1 MDVSERS
8 ERTPGPAGRSDAA
21 DRFGADGSAGAE
33 AVRVVVVDDQAP
45 FRAAARAVL
54 ARTPGFVL
62 VGEASD
68 GAEALALVDEARPQ
82 LVLMDIMMP
91 VLDGLAA
98 TARLR
103 GTHPGVVVVLVSTY
117 EQGSLPEG
125 VAAAG
130 AAAYLHKEELSPR
143 VLADLWK
150 AHAPR
155 PT

>member
-8 ERTPGPAGRSDAA
+8 ERTQQ
-21 DRFGADGSAGAE
+21 DGSAPDAGGADV
-33 AVRVVVVDDQAP
+33 VRVVVVDDQAP

-54 ARTPGFVL
+54 ARTPGFAL

-68 GAEALALVDEARPQ
+68 GEAALTLVDAARPQ

-103 GTHPGVVVVLVSTY
+103 GSHPEVVVVLVSTY
-117 EQGSLPEG
+117 EQGALPEG

-143 VLADLWK
+143 VLADLWQ
-150 AHAPR
+150 AHAPG

>member
-1 MDVSERS
+1 MDLSEDP
-8 ERTPGPAGRSDAA
+8 EAAWPEIGPPA
-21 DRFGADGSAGAE
+21 DPAE
-33 AVRVVVVDDQAP
+33 VRVVVVDDQAP
-45 FRAAARAVL
+45 FRAAARAVI
-54 ARTPGFVL
+54 ARAPGFAL

-68 GAEALALVDEARPQ
+68 GEEALALVDDVRPG

-103 GTHPGVVVVLVSTY
+103 RSHPEVVVVLVSTY
-117 EQGSLPEG
+117 ERGALPEG

-143 VLADLWK
+143 VLADLWA
-150 AHAPR
+150 AHAPIAGR